1 MASSWDDY
9 LAQQEG
15 RAEGQVPQDAGGKWD
30 EDREKLGLGKKE
42 SSVSLGGKSSSVD
55 IDKDVAL
62 VSALVNGGEFINE
75 FLRTLLAI
83 SLEQSEENFS
93 SLDFSSMSIG
103 TSSNLG
109 QGVPAVVETGR
120 TSLETKKKVLAERK
134 KDFCRW
140 VDYLNSLR
148 DILDKKKE

>member
-1 MASSWDDY
+1 MANSWDDY

-15 RAEGQVPQDAGGKWD
+15 RAEGQVPQEPAT
-30 EDREKLGLGKKE
+30 ETEEKE

-62 VSALVNGGEFINE
+62 VSALVNGSSFINE
-75 FLRTLLAI
+75 FLRALLAI

-93 SLDFSSMSIG
+93 SLDFSSMPDG
-103 TSSNLG
+103 T
-109 QGVPAVVETGR
+109 
-120 TSLETKKKVLAERK
+120 TSLETKKKVLVERK
-134 KDFCRW
+134 KDFIRY

>member
-1 MASSWDDY
+1 MANSWDEY

-15 RAEGQVPQDAGGKWD
+15 KTQEQVPQEPAT
-30 EDREKLGLGKKE
+30 ETEEKE
-42 SSVSLGGKSSSVD
+42 SSVSLGGKSSGVD

-62 VSALVNGGEFINE
+62 VSALVNGSSFINE
-75 FLRTLLAI
+75 FLRTLLEV

-93 SLDFSSMSIG
+93 GLDFSSIPIISPSG
-103 TSSNLG
+103 SG
-109 QGVPAVVETGR
+109 QDIPVVVGVSGR
-120 TSLETKKKVLAERK
+120 ITIETKKKVLSERK
-134 KDFCRW
+134 KDFFRW

>member
-1 MASSWDDY
+1 MANSWDEY

-15 RAEGQVPQDAGGKWD
+15 STKEQVPQEPAT
-30 EDREKLGLGKKE
+30 ETEEKE
-42 SSVSLGGKSSSVD
+42 SSVSLGGKYSSVD

-62 VSALVNGGEFINE
+62 VSALVNGGNFVNE
-75 FLRTLLAI
+75 FLRTLLEI

-93 SLDFSSMSIG
+93 SLDFSNVPSVA
-103 TSSNLG
+103 SSSLG
-109 QGVPAVVETGR
+109 QDVPAVVGAGR
-120 TSLETKKKVLAERK
+120 TTLETKKKVLVERK
-134 KDFCRW
+134 KDFIRY